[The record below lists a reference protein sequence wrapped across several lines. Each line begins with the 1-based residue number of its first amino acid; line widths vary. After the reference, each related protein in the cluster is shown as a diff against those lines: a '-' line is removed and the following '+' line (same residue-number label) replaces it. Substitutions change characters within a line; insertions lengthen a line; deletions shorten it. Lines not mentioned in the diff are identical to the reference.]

1 MHSFRFVKHAIMVIY
16 VDSNDDDGYL
26 CFISWHMSASSNDH
40 CIGPKRIAGAR
51 MLKKQN
57 IDHVRLIV

>member
-26 CFISWHMSASSNDH
+26 CFIS
-40 CIGPKRIAGAR
+40 
-51 MLKKQN
+51 
-57 IDHVRLIV
+57 